1 MLATKPYKT
10 HMKRKLALLWLLGMS
25 TTTVMAQTNSF
36 PAKPTDISPLLIGEA
51 IPTVKIPAADG
62 QLFDLNA
69 RIAEKP
75 AILIFY
81 RGGWC
86 PYCNKELAGLQ
97 TAEAQLVKLGYQ
109 LIAISTDSPENLS
122 KSVTK
127 HQLSYTLLSDA
138 DLAVSKQFG
147 LAYLA
152 PAAYAKTIAEGS
164 AGKNTDKLLPVPSV
178 FILDQKGRIQFEY
191 INPDFTQRISPALLT
206 AVATALK

>member
-1 MLATKPYKT
+1 MKKIFTLILLFGIAFTTALAQAVSY
-10 HMKRKLALLWLLGMS
+10 
-25 TTTVMAQTNSF
+25 

-51 IPTVKIPAADG
+51 IPAVKVPAANG
-62 QLFDLNA
+62 QVFDLNA

-75 AILIFY
+75 TILIFY

-97 TAEAQLVKLGYQ
+97 KAQADLVKLGYQ
-109 LIAISTDSPENLS
+109 LIAISTDSPENLN
-122 KSVTK
+122 KSITK
-127 HQLSYTLLSDA
+127 HQLGYTLLSDA

-147 LAYLA
+147 LAYQA

-178 FILDQKGRIQFEY
+178 FILDQKGKIQFEY

-206 AVATALK
+206 AAATALK